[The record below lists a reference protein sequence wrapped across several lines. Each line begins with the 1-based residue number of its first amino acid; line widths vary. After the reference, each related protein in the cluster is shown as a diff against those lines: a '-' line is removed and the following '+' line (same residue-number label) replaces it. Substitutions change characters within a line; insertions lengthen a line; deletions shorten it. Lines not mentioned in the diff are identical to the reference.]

1 MAYKLMKRVIA
12 RARKNGMLEA
22 EKAEIQEKLDVFL
35 AGNRITTA
43 EYQELSGMVREE
55 DDE

>member
-12 RARKNGMLEA
+12 RARKNGTLEA

-43 EYQELSGMVREE
+43 EYRELSGMVREE
-55 DDE
+55 DNE

>member
-12 RARKNGMLEA
+12 RARKNGTLEA
-22 EKAEIQEKLDVFL
+22 EKAEIQDKLDVFL

-43 EYQELSGMVREE
+43 EYRELSGMMKEGN
-55 DDE
+55 DE